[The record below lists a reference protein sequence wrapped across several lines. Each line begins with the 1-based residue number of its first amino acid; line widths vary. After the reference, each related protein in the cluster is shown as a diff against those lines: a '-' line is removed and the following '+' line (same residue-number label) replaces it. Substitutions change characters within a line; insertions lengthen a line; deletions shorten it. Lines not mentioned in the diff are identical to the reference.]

1 MNIDTQV
8 MIGEETLKAQ
18 GAFSVLQTDYSLT
31 IASVAGVSLK
41 VKDELKCGHFITG
54 RRAR

>member
-31 IASVAGVSLK
+31 IASVAGGSLK